1 MHFHVV
7 TLENIQL
14 FLSCYCLKVDKKK
27 QKNKKNPEYTGKV
40 QEERG
45 PESRTFSKPG
55 KHKVDLFMKV
65 GFKNPQSA
73 KKRKKKEKNTHKK
86 FNLKTGTGH
95 HKGG

>member
-14 FLSCYCLKVDKKK
+14 FLSCYCLKFDKKNP
-27 QKNKKNPEYTGKV
+27 QKNKTEYTGKV
-40 QEERG
+40 QEERE

-55 KHKVDLFMKV
+55 KHKVDLFMKI

-73 KKRKKKEKNTHKK
+73 KEKEKTKK
-86 FNLKTGTGH
+86 HTQKKLN
-95 HKGG
+95 

>member
-14 FLSCYCLKVDKKK
+14 FISCYCLKFDLIKKK
-27 QKNKKNPEYTGKV
+27 KPEYTGKV

-65 GFKNPQSA
+65 GIKNPQSA
-73 KKRKKKEKNTHKK
+73 KKKKKHKK
-86 FNLKTGTGH
+86 PPPELSRV
-95 HKGG
+95 